1 MNKKKLSFTSI
12 LLSAVVIVACAVL
25 LLVLSDYVFKNV
37 TGRSLPW
44 WAYLTIAAIYALIV
58 YLIYLLIGISKQ
70 RFERLLAREGVC
82 TDKVYESDGQKL
94 YVDFASKRIADTY
107 LSTKPIVRFDEVVGF
122 RVECFQTGSKRVL
135 SDDRR
140 FLSVVLT
147 LRKSDPT
154 ADSPY
159 LYLPMF
165 ETEVDAADVPDEPD
179 VTEEMVAKY
188 PELQPL
194 YDLKT
199 DVVKILELNKS
210 DSDKNVK

>member
-37 TGRSLPW
+37 TGRALPW

-107 LSTKPIVRFDEVVGF
+107 LSTKPIVRFDEVAGF

-147 LRKSDPT
+147 IRKSDPT

-199 DVVKILELNKS
+199 DVVKILELNKA